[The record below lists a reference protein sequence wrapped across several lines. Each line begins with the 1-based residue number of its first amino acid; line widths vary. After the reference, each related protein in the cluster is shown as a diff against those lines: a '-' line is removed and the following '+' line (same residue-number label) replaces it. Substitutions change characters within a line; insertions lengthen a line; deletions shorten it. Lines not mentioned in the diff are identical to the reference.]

1 MKITVEAGSACR
13 IMLFLAIRGV
23 DNKVGARII
32 SENEH
37 VTIRFTLKILRKLKL
52 AGLLISYRGQNGGYS
67 IAKNPSDITF
77 KDIIE
82 AIDGPISLKKCLG
95 EEECKLNR
103 KLNCPIHH
111 YLSDVNDIIIKS
123 LDSINLQMCIDKYNA
138 CDEDIITFIKE
149 IG

>member
-13 IMLFLAIRGV
+13 IMLFLAIKGV
-23 DNKVGARII
+23 DNKVGARVI
-32 SENEH
+32 SENEN

-67 IAKNPSDITF
+67 IARDPAEITF

-95 EEECKLNR
+95 EEGCKMDR
-103 KLNCPIHH
+103 KLNCPIHY
-111 YLSDVNDIIIKS
+111 YLADVNHTIINS
-123 LDSINLQMCIDKYNA
+123 LDRVNLQMCIDKYNE
-138 CDEDIITFIKE
+138 CDEEIVNFIKD
-149 IG
+149 IN